1 MNGGIGF
8 SWFRLTLVDEVKHYV
23 TIEGTLAQE
32 QNLIANVEAEVELIG
47 TLIEQQQEGL
57 IKEQYLI
64 GTLKAHEFIGLLG
77 GDRDE

>member
-1 MNGGIGF
+1 MKGGIGF

-32 QNLIANVEAEVELIG
+32 QNLIANVEGSIELIG
-47 TLIEQQQEGL
+47 TFLEQEQKGLIE
-57 IKEQYLI
+57 EQHLI
-64 GTLKAHEFIGLLG
+64 GTLKVHEFIGLLG